1 MVMIILLWV
10 KARNMLLWMLD
21 PILVIMQYSNPW
33 RTVLIAFSTLL
44 ILTMKNLKLY
54 PADKIKVF
62 IISNILEDINV
73 ILSNHDQLEKVGPNK
88 KKSLVKICTKW
99 PTTEVE
105 RNFKLELN
113 ASKQNFYSEPKV
125 IVTLI
130 IAKGKY
136 NKWERMFCCSLKS
149 SRILD

>member
-1 MVMIILLWV
+1 
-10 KARNMLLWMLD
+10 
-21 PILVIMQYSNPW
+21 
-33 RTVLIAFSTLL
+33 
-44 ILTMKNLKLY
+44 MKNLKLY

-113 ASKQNFYSEPKV
+113 ASKQNFYSDPKV

-136 NKWERMFCCSLKS
+136 NK
-149 SRILD
+149 